1 MEQHIS
7 AAPFCFLFI
16 RLVYSII
23 NQYFTIVISW
33 CYNHGVRQ
41 KEFGVKE
48 IRSFK
53 FLTALICASVL
64 FYSDILPAGITAY
77 ADDKNDSQGNS
88 SIIIDRE
95 IDEDPEDQ
103 ILESEQPS
111 KKVIR
116 LSAITDADDPLAPIN
131 SWFGVKESNT
141 ATIKFLKNKKKKRLE
156 YRALAKQKMFGY
168 DTFQGACSSGKYNY
182 YILYNRVKEKCKII
196 KVRNSD
202 KKVIKVSKPLP
213 LDHGN
218 DITFDSKRKRIICV
232 HYGRHPRRL
241 SIINTKKLTITKSV
255 DVKVPIGLYGASDE
269 FIKSIKG
276 MTGIGYDSWADEFIV
291 SIKGARHYMALS
303 PSFEPL
309 RIIKVP
315 EHDPYMKQGMTVK
328 AGFIIRSF
336 SAYNR
341 TYNQNI
347 LFIYDVAGNYVKSV
361 KLGRGYEIESIF
373 FIGKKLYANTYTA
386 YWKAKYKKAKK
397 LVNGKTIKVKVK
409 YYALARDNNILRIK
423 NY

>member
-1 MEQHIS
+1 M
-7 AAPFCFLFI
+7 
-16 RLVYSII
+16 
-23 NQYFTIVISW
+23 
-33 CYNHGVRQ
+33 
-41 KEFGVKE
+41 KE
-48 IRSFK
+48 IRLIK
-53 FLTALICASVL
+53 FLSALLCASVL
-64 FYSDILPAGITAY
+64 FCSGILPADMTAY
-77 ADDKNDSQGNS
+77 AADKDDSREKSLAISDK
-88 SIIIDRE
+88 E
-95 IDEDPEDQ
+95 IDADPDDQ
-103 ILESEQPS
+103 VLESEQPS
-111 KKVIR
+111 KKVLR
-116 LSAITDADDPLAPIN
+116 LSAITNADDPLAPIN
-131 SWFGVKESNT
+131 SWFGVKENT
-141 ATIKFLKNKKKKRLE
+141 TANIRFLRNKKDKRYE
-156 YRALAKQKMFGY
+156 YRALSKQKMFGY
-168 DTFQGACSSGKYNY
+168 DTFQGSCSSGKYNY
-182 YILYNRVKEKCKII
+182 YVLYNRVKQKCKII
-196 KVRNSD
+196 KVKSSNR
-202 KKVIKVSKPLP
+202 KVVKVSKALP

-218 DITFDSKRKRIICV
+218 DITYDPIRKRIVCV
-232 HYGRHPRRL
+232 HYGNHPRRL
-241 SIINTKKLTITKSV
+241 SIVDPKKLTIRKSV
-255 DVKVPIGLYGASDE
+255 DVTVPIGLYGASDQ

-276 MTGIGYDSWADEFIV
+276 MTGIGYDAAADEYIV

-386 YWKAKYKKAKK
+386 YWKAKYKKVKK